1 MSLMPCLKTIHLH
14 LSRISLS
21 VTSRGPL
28 FLLLVFRVIQ
38 KSNKTKDKDFEG
50 ENLPIKSRYWGA
62 GQNSQL
68 ILSLMDQ

>member
-1 MSLMPCLKTIHLH
+1 
-14 LSRISLS
+14 
-21 VTSRGPL
+21 
-28 FLLLVFRVIQ
+28 VIQ